1 MWHTIVVWNI
11 VNRASTEEHKTVLN
25 EELNNKC
32 IENDLFLCDDFNCN
46 DRNHQQN
53 IDVLC
58 QDIISSMLIATY
70 KCIPCKTKSRCRR
83 CIPGWKELIL
93 LLLYVINQSFG
104 GKYGE
109 TLNNPKMALLL
120 L

>member
-1 MWHTIVVWNI
+1 MWNI

-46 DRNHQQN
+46 DRNQ
-53 IDVLC
+53 IKILMFYVKILLVLC
-58 QDIISSMLIATY
+58 LLLLTNVFLV
-70 KCIPCKTKSRCRR
+70 KLNHGVGR

-109 TLNNPKMALLL
+109 TVNNPKMALFLL
-120 L
+120 